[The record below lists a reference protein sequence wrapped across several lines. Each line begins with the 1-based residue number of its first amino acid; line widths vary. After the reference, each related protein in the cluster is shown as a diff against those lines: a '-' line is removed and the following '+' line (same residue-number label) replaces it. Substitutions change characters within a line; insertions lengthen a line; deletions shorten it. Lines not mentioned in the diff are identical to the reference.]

1 MLFNNA
7 NRYMSDFNLDE
18 AKIPPLTAPKVEH
31 ATKKGISQRKAEPNN
46 LLANVWNRK
55 RNLNLHFICKD

>member
-1 MLFNNA
+1 MLIDIC
-7 NRYMSDFNLDE
+7 DFNLDE
-18 AKIPPLTAPKVEH
+18 AKIPPLTAPKVEQ

-55 RNLNLHFICKD
+55 YKYEPT